1 MISVKGPSEV
11 GTKGNKVWP
20 LIGSPTSIRCNL
32 FQCLL
37 NGECCWMRREHRR
50 VESCCSNRSVD
61 LAPDDSRN
69 RFFVQS
75 NRSRFPDA
83 FDANRSRHL
92 ARPPRTALRNPIVL
106 DRFRAVVSSWHVECS
121 TIHRVV
127 PVVSLTRKSER
138 RRLFYPSILRAI

>member
-1 MISVKGPSEV
+1 
-11 GTKGNKVWP
+11 
-20 LIGSPTSIRCNL
+20 
-32 FQCLL
+32 
-37 NGECCWMRREHRR
+37 
-50 VESCCSNRSVD
+50 VD

-83 FDANRSRHL
+83 FDASDTNRSRHL
-92 ARPPRTALRNPIVL
+92 ARRPRAALRNPIVL